1 MVHNFFP
8 KCRIFYNVTRQV
20 SHSPVRNIWQHW
32 SGSTWLRAWQHSNIP
47 RHTFYPLC
55 YNTPAH
61 LTHSSKKQ
69 RYLLL
74 KGIYSHLSS
83 ERCPAACTPPK
94 DIPWKLQNQR
104 QPAACCW
111 PGNAAQR
118 ILRWASGCGVC
129 WQTQCSP
136 PSAREAKTAPERAW

>member
-1 MVHNFFP
+1 MLLEAGFTALD
-8 KCRIFYNVTRQV
+8 VTSDSTGQPAPGLELG
-20 SHSPVRNIWQHW
+20 SPRT
-32 SGSTWLRAWQHSNIP
+32 SPGAP
-47 RHTFYPLC
+47 FTFYTV
-55 YNTPAH
+55 TPQPIYPQEQEAEVFIPE
-61 LTHSSKKQ
+61 
-69 RYLLL
+69 RY
-74 KGIYSHLSS
+74 IYSHLSS

-129 WQTQCSP
+129 
-136 PSAREAKTAPERAW
+136 